1 MATKIYQEHPITFF
15 DGTTVMIS
23 PLKIKYLHQVME
35 VFLSVKK
42 AKNDLEAIAVMT
54 ECTRL
59 AMQQYCPRLSHSIE
73 ELEDEIDLPIIY
85 KILDIGAGIKI
96 DQNKEEPVKDQA
108 TDNGDT
114 WDSLDLLKLESEAFI
129 LGAWKNYED
138 LELSISMPELLQ
150 IISMRREL
158 DHMEKKFLAAIQGVD
173 IDKDKNDDAWEEM
186 KNRVLYKGKGSND
199 ITNLS
204 GKRAMEAGFGIGNGL
219 DYEEITA

>member
-1 MATKIYQEHPITFF
+1 
-15 DGTTVMIS
+15 
-23 PLKIKYLHQVME
+23 
-35 VFLSVKK
+35 
-42 AKNDLEAIAVMT
+42 
-54 ECTRL
+54 
-59 AMQQYCPRLSHSIE
+59 MQQYCPRLSHSIE

-96 DQNKEEPVKDQA
+96 DQNKEEPVKEQA

-173 IDKDKNDDAWEEM
+173 IDKDKGDDAWEEM

>member
-1 MATKIYQEHPITFF
+1 
-15 DGTTVMIS
+15 
-23 PLKIKYLHQVME
+23 ME
-35 VFLSVKK
+35 TFLSVKK
-42 AKNDLEAIAVMT
+42 AKNDFEAIAVLT

-59 AMQQYCPRLSHSIE
+59 AMQQYCPRLSLSIE
-73 ELEDEIDLPIIY
+73 DLEDAVDLPTVY
-85 KILDIGAGIKI
+85 KVMDIGAGIKI
-96 DQNKEEPVKDQA
+96 NDQDDQPVKEQA
-108 TDNGDT
+108 ADSGDT

-138 LELSISMPELLQ
+138 LELSLSMPELLQ

-173 IDKDKNDDAWEEM
+173 IDKDKGDDKWEEM

>member
-1 MATKIYQEHPITFF
+1 
-15 DGTTVMIS
+15 
-23 PLKIKYLHQVME
+23 L
-35 VFLSVKK
+35 
-42 AKNDLEAIAVMT
+42 
-54 ECTRL
+54 
-59 AMQQYCPRLSHSIE
+59 
-73 ELEDEIDLPIIY
+73 
-85 KILDIGAGIKI
+85 
-96 DQNKEEPVKDQA
+96 
-108 TDNGDT
+108 
-114 WDSLDLLKLESEAFI
+114 

-173 IDKDKNDDAWEEM
+173 IDKDKGDDKWEEM

-204 GKRAMEAGFGIGNGL
+204 GKRAKDAGFGIGNGL

>member
-1 MATKIYQEHPITFF
+1 MATKVYQEHPVTLF
-15 DGTTVMIS
+15 DGTVILLS

-35 VFLSVKK
+35 TFLSVKK
-42 AKNDLEAIAVMT
+42 AKNDLEAIAVLT

-59 AMQQYCPRLSHSIE
+59 AMQQYCPRLSLSIE
-73 ELEDEIDLPIIY
+73 DLEDAVDLPTVY
-85 KILDIGAGIKI
+85 KVMDIGAGIKI
-96 DQNKEEPVKDQA
+96 DDKDDQPVKEQA
-108 TDNGDT
+108 AEGGDT
-114 WDSLDLLKLESEAFI
+114 WDSLDLLKLESEAFL

-173 IDKDKNDDAWEEM
+173 IDKDKGDDKWEEM